1 MGIHGRDAA
10 WRRALCASLASPGA
24 APAPAAQGSVM
35 AFVLE
40 ADARGFQF
48 RAFGTRRPWAN
59 GARALVQG
67 EGTGPLRSHGNPFGL
82 KTGLELRICDTPGV
96 GANPIKG

>member
-40 ADARGFQF
+40 ADARGLVLSEDSTRGFQF
-48 RAFGTRRPWAN
+48 LAFGTRRPWAN
-59 GARALVQG
+59 GAPLGGERAMVKQ
-67 EGTGPLRSHGNPFGL
+67 LRHRRRWRRARRVSTSQSNG
-82 KTGLELRICDTPGV
+82 C
-96 GANPIKG
+96 